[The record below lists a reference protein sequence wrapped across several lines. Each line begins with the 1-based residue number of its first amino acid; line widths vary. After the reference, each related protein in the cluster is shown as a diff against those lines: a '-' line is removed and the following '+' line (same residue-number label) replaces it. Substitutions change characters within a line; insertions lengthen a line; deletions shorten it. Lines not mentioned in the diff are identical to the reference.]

1 MRNLF
6 IAAALAVL
14 LAGCASEPKTN
25 DFGVI
30 ENQTTTVKAAGPEET
45 WANFAGAVDKN
56 RADVVADLLKAGVS
70 PNTLVADGDPALVRA
85 MRWGNQPVIEVLLAA
100 PGIDVNLESRLGE
113 NALMMAALR
122 GDQKMAERLV
132 AMGAKVNKSGW
143 TPLHYAATEGHVEIM
158 QWLLDLGADVN
169 VQTRAGVTPLY
180 MAARKPSRQAV
191 MLLLKHG
198 AYRDLCTERGE
209 SPATAATRAGDKEL
223 GDYLAVEK
231 CVKPKAKVYSEALPS
246 AADGKARMLIHLEP
260 VKQPAKK

>member
-1 MRNLF
+1 
-6 IAAALAVL
+6 
-14 LAGCASEPKTN
+14 
-25 DFGVI
+25 
-30 ENQTTTVKAAGPEET
+30 
-45 WANFAGAVDKN
+45 
-56 RADVVADLLKAGVS
+56 
-70 PNTLVADGDPALVRA
+70 
-85 MRWGNQPVIEVLLAA
+85 
-100 PGIDVNLESRLGE
+100 
-113 NALMMAALR
+113 
-122 GDQKMAERLV
+122 MAERLV

-143 TPLHYAATEGHVEIM
+143 TPLHYAATEGHIDLM

>member
-6 IAAALAVL
+6 IAAALAAL

-85 MRWGNQPVIEVLLAA
+85 MRWGNQLVIEVLLAA

-132 AMGAKVNKSGW
+132 AMGAEVNKSGW
-143 TPLHYAATEGHVEIM
+143 NTGY
-158 QWLLDLGADVN
+158 
-169 VQTRAGVTPLY
+169 
-180 MAARKPSRQAV
+180 
-191 MLLLKHG
+191 
-198 AYRDLCTERGE
+198 
-209 SPATAATRAGDKEL
+209 TAF
-223 GDYLAVEK
+223 
-231 CVKPKAKVYSEALPS
+231 
-246 AADGKARMLIHLEP
+246 
-260 VKQPAKK
+260 